1 MCSNSPGAFQRIEN
15 EDSFENLNAK
25 DQVRRLNIAVDQLS
39 EAYEIAV
46 RGGPWIRKCGAIT
59 PFCKKYEEDIKNAHI
74 KCIKDC
80 KEQGKKMA

>member
-1 MCSNSPGAFQRIEN
+1 M
-15 EDSFENLNAK
+15 NAK
-25 DQVRRLNIAVDQLS
+25 DQVRRLKIAVNQLT
-39 EAYEIAV
+39 EAYRIAV
-46 RGGPWIRKCGAIT
+46 EGGPWIRKCGAIT